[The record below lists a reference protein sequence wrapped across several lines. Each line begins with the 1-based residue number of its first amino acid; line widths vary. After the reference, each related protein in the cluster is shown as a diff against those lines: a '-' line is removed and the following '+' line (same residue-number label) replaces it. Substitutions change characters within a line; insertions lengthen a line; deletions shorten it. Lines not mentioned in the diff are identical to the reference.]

1 MTSIIALKKFQ
12 EIIRQDPNNII
23 FCERE
28 LDWIENRIHDWSSDR
43 IRVGVIGVTSS
54 GKSTLI
60 NSVLGT
66 DILSSAIAPSS
77 GQLVCCSYGEKP
89 EITIRFEN
97 GTEQKFSGK
106 QFGRDIL
113 QEFSDERF
121 NPQNQKGVLNIEL
134 TSPLFDFGKDVLLV
148 DSPGLDAFGLEAHER
163 LTLESLVPT
172 IDACIY
178 VTTMKTNS
186 DRKTLEILNT
196 VAKYQCP
203 IIIVQNMLDAVRPS
217 PSGDKTREQVATDHR
232 NRVKRIV
239 DRSDIEDKDSVQIIQ
254 ISAELAKKWKSAKS
268 AGTEPPITEDAY
280 HKSNYELFVDSVTRI
295 LEVQRPRIERQRLHS
310 IQSCVDALSKSIQ
323 ERINEPTAAIEE
335 TFPLQGLK
343 SEVEN
348 RRAFVPLKY
357 QEILGTYAAAAE
369 RIRVAVGVEKA
380 DGRNIEHI
388 LNDANRV
395 VKKFEEYLANIIS
408 EHNEFI
414 RSVEKV
420 INIPSR
426 DLLCSSTLHSFR
438 SLRPEKKAEID
449 TCRVEKEGIGGNV
462 ARKLGVIFR
471 QSDWGYK
478 YETYEKIVTDPE
490 ETKKK
495 NCVRL
500 TEAYKRYTKTME
512 DWEKK
517 NFNRSMDL
525 IEAEIEASEKSYQW
539 KKSAAVEA
547 QSLAKLE
554 NELKI
559 FIEQLRKDLP
569 DSELTKYEEKNSTP
583 SSSKKVDVT
592 PYVGTVLQ
600 LSRFALQQQQRA
612 IAHSFISAIACENHV
627 PILISWDDH
636 CSNDFMW
643 QTGISDAVVIR
654 SPVSTA
660 AIPQEP
666 NRCFFVLVNAIQYGA
681 AHKQIDALHLNSV
694 LNEQDHVVWV
704 IQDFQELLTSDRAV
718 EGLSEMAKL
727 SGVLQI
733 PCNSS
738 LFILHQNPVYN
749 LALLKLQFNPFLK
762 YAPHKLIDEIQAG
775 FGVYLTPSVLETLG
789 EIVNKVHLRIEE
801 ETHHDI

>member
-1 MTSIIALKKFQ
+1 MTSIIALEKFQ
-12 EIIRQDPNNII
+12 QIIRQDPTNIN

-60 NSVLGT
+60 NAVLGT

-77 GQLVCCSYGEKP
+77 GQLVCCSYGEKA

-121 NPQNQKGVLNIEL
+121 NPQNQKGVLSIEL

-186 DRKTLEILNT
+186 DQKTLEILNT

-310 IQSCVDALSKSIQ
+310 IQSRVDALSKSIQ

-357 QEILGTYAAAAE
+357 QEILGTYAAAAK

-495 NCVRL
+495 ICVRL

-512 DWEKK
+512 DWEKR

-525 IEAEIEASEKSYQW
+525 IEAEIEASEKSYQR

-554 NELKI
+554 NELKF

-643 QTGISDAVVIR
+643 QTGVSDAVVIR
-654 SPVSTA
+654 SPVSNA

>member
-1 MTSIIALKKFQ
+1 MTSIIALEKFQ

-163 LTLESLVPT
+163 LALECLVPT
-172 IDACIY
+172 MDACIY

-357 QEILGTYAAAAE
+357 QEILGTYAAAAK

-495 NCVRL
+495 ICVRL

-525 IEAEIEASEKSYQW
+525 IEAEIEASEKSYQR

-554 NELKI
+554 NELNT

-569 DSELTKYEEKNSTP
+569 DSELIKYEEKNSTP

-592 PYVGTVLQ
+592 PYVGTILE
-600 LSRFALQQQQRA
+600 LSRLALQQQQRA

-654 SPVSTA
+654 SPVSNA

-666 NRCFFVLVNAIQYGA
+666 NRCLFVLVNAIQFGA
-681 AHKQIDALHLNSV
+681 AHKQIYALNLNSI
-694 LNEQDHVVWV
+694 LNVHDHVVWV

>member
-1 MTSIIALKKFQ
+1 MTSIIALGKFH

-60 NSVLGT
+60 NAVLGT

-113 QEFSDERF
+113 QEFSDERY

-357 QEILGTYAAAAE
+357 QEILGTYAAAAK

-495 NCVRL
+495 ICVRL

-525 IEAEIEASEKSYQW
+525 IEAEIEASEKSYQR

-554 NELKI
+554 NELKF

-643 QTGISDAVVIR
+643 QTGVSDAVVIR